1 MCQVNIVP
9 VVAPSPHH
17 HHRTVGKDERCG
29 INVSAVAVLPSVAE
43 LRVDIDRYACPVG
56 LRAEGSAC
64 REIDLVG
71 NRRDERVAGAF
82 YPVLAVC
89 ETNDDIPAMTTVII
103 SKSDAT
109 YKQR

>member
-1 MCQVNIVP
+1 VNIVP

-43 LRVDIDRYACPVG
+43 LWVDIDRHACPVG

-64 REIDLVG
+64 CEIDLVG
-71 NRRDERVAGAF
+71 NRRDERVSRAF
-82 YPVLAVC
+82 YHGVTVR
-89 ETNDDIPAMTTVII
+89 ETDDDMPAMTTIII
-103 SKSDAT
+103 SKSDTT
-109 YKQR
+109 YKQW